1 MDEIEQTENL
11 QQENRQTKPDRT
23 TSIATVAAVFMLL
36 GLILG
41 AWGYSLFVINQ
52 RTIIEEVVGTQIAG
66 QEARIADQVIEDIF
80 SNVRGGQPQ
89 PQQPSAGQRFEVS
102 VDDDPAI
109 GSPDAPITFIEFSDF
124 RCPYCG
130 RFATETLEPLLEE
143 YGDYINF
150 VYRDFAVLGPESVN
164 AAIAAECADDQ
175 DAFWMYHD
183 LLFANQSTLSRATY
197 LDFAGELNLDI
208 ETFTGCID
216 NETHLEEVESDS
228 STAQQL
234 GASGTPTF
242 FINGRFVSGAQPFDV
257 FARIIEEEL
266 ASAGIEVGG

>member
-1 MDEIEQTENL
+1 MDETEQTENFE
-11 QQENRQTKPDRT
+11 QDNRQTKPDRT

-52 RTIIEEVVGTQIAG
+52 RTIIEEVVSTQVAG
-66 QEARIADQVIEDIF
+66 QEERIADQVISDIF

-89 PQQPSAGQRFEVS
+89 SQPSAGQRFEVD

-109 GSPDAPITFIEFSDF
+109 GSPNAPITFIEFSDF

-143 YGDYINF
+143 YSEYIHF
-150 VYRDFAVLGPESVN
+150 VYRDFAILGPESVS

-183 LLFANQSTLSRATY
+183 FLFANQSTLSRATY
-197 LDFAGELNLDI
+197 IDFADELNLDMD
-208 ETFTGCID
+208 TFTGCID
-216 NETHLEEVESDS
+216 NQTHLEEVQNDS
-228 STAQQL
+228 SIAQQL
-234 GASGTPTF
+234 GASGTPAF

-266 ASAGIEVGG
+266 ATAGIEVGG